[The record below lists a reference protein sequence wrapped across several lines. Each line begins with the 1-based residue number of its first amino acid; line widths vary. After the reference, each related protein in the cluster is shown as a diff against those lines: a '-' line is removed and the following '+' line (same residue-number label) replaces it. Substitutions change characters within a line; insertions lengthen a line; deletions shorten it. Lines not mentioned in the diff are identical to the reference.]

1 MSTRMAEAFLQG
13 FDELRHEP
21 VQKRVRALIGD
32 AVAVE
37 TTRAVL
43 VYEPRR
49 VVPSYAVP
57 TEDILGE
64 LIPEPATTENTDA
77 AGLRLGGVLE
87 GQLILDPSIPFTVHT
102 ASGEPLSLRVNG
114 DTRAAVGFRPA
125 DPDLSDHV
133 ILDFDG
139 FDAWY
144 DEDEQVFSH
153 PRDPFH
159 AMEILP
165 SSREVRVELDGQVL
179 AQSRRARLLFEGT
192 LLPVRAYLPRE
203 DVRAEL
209 RPSTKRTQCAYKGHA
224 SYFSIDGHD
233 DIAWVYEAPLRG
245 AEDITG
251 RIAFFNERVDLFLDG
266 ERLERPVT
274 PWS

>member
-1 MSTRMAEAFLQG
+1 MSNRMAEAFLQG

-21 VQKRVRALIGD
+21 VQKRVRALVGD

-37 TTRAVL
+37 TTRALL

-57 TEDILGE
+57 AEDILGD
-64 LIPEPATTENTDA
+64 LIPATAATEDTD
-77 AGLRLGGVLE
+77 GQGFRLGGVLE

-102 ASGEPLSLRVNG
+102 ADGEPLSLRVNG
-114 DTRAAVGFRPA
+114 DTREAVGFRPA
-125 DPDLSDHV
+125 DADLSDHV

-144 DEDEQVFSH
+144 DEDEQIFAH

-179 AQSRRARLLFEGT
+179 AQSRAGAAAVRGHAPARARLSAARGRARGAAPEPEAD
-192 LLPVRAYLPRE
+192 PVRL
-203 DVRAEL
+203 
-209 RPSTKRTQCAYKGHA
+209 
-224 SYFSIDGHD
+224 
-233 DIAWVYEAPLRG
+233 
-245 AEDITG
+245 
-251 RIAFFNERVDLFLDG
+251 
-266 ERLERPVT
+266 
-274 PWS
+274 